1 MIPQSY
7 KDEISI
13 IYDKIRMAKTRLLEI
28 QGANVDTLDDGE
40 NDLFDGLDNAL
51 ADVKTTLSTLM
62 NNER

>member
-1 MIPQSY
+1 MLAESY
-7 KDEISI
+7 KDEIAI
-13 IYDKIRMAKTRLLEI
+13 IYDKIRIAKTRLLEI
-28 QGANVDTLDDGE
+28 QGANVDDLTDEE